1 MKTFVMLLPILWVLV
16 ALQGVTSHE
25 DHPLARIAV
34 HNAIAALDA
43 RAYIKASPSVLGSN
57 VSFIILELYPNT

>member
-1 MKTFVMLLPILWVLV
+1 MKVFIILLSILAVLV

-34 HNAIAALDA
+34 HKAISALDA
-43 RAYIKASPSVLGSN
+43 GAYIKATPSVLGSN
-57 VSFIILELYPNT
+57 VSVITKQL